1 MIKISKILISLFL
14 TIVLLAETATAQM
27 VELKKEKNR
36 VKEELKVAAFLD
48 YPPFGNYA
56 NPPYRDSFSSIFQP
70 IVEDYAAK
78 QNFEVTYVIT
88 KNYSTLVRD
97 VRRGEIDMLLGM
109 YHETA
114 MYMGLEYVF
123 RAAVNNPIVAIMLPG
138 RIHEVKSRADLKK
151 LRGAMSTHEH
161 ISDFVAQELKQY
173 NVKKFEKSL
182 DMYERLFA
190 GQIDYILG
198 SRYFSMIEALKLG
211 IYNKVSFS
219 KQSIWNMPLFIGIS
233 KTSIHKK
240 LLSRT
245 FTALMEKPETTKR
258 IEQILIDTIKKVE
271 KETEGVVPPSFSSD
285 KPLPNIAE
293 PVVDEQPNTMIM
305 IQAPGRRK

>member
-123 RAAVNNPIVAIMLPG
+123 R
-138 RIHEVKSRADLKK
+138 RR
-151 LRGAMSTHEH
+151 ST
-161 ISDFVAQELKQY
+161 I
-173 NVKKFEKSL
+173 
-182 DMYERLFA
+182 RL
-190 GQIDYILG
+190 
-198 SRYFSMIEALKLG
+198 S
-211 IYNKVSFS
+211 
-219 KQSIWNMPLFIGIS
+219 
-233 KTSIHKK
+233 
-240 LLSRT
+240 
-245 FTALMEKPETTKR
+245 
-258 IEQILIDTIKKVE
+258 
-271 KETEGVVPPSFSSD
+271 PSCCRDAF
-285 KPLPNIAE
+285 
-293 PVVDEQPNTMIM
+293 M
-305 IQAPGRRK
+305 R